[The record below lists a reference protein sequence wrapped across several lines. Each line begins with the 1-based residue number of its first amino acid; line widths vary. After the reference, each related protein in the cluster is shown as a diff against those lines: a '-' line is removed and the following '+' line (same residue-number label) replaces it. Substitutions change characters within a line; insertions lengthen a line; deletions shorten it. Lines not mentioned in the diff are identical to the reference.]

1 MHQEWSQ
8 GPATEPPRATVP
20 KGCGFTEAKPGETK
34 EPDNNRQTTI
44 TFKDNVDFFILFLK

>member
-34 EPDNNRQTTI
+34 SRNLMLQPEKEHHREHQPRI
-44 TFKDNVDFFILFLK
+44 H